1 MESILVKDYMNRR
14 PVIFSPNETIFEA
27 IQHLLNSGL
36 TGGPVVDSNKKLLG
50 FLSEQDC
57 LAKGLEAS
65 YYNERIAQV
74 AELMR
79 RDVLTVTP
87 ELSIIELA
95 QQMQE
100 QKPKVYPV
108 VDEEGVLL
116 GVITRRDVLRAI
128 EHNLRACF
136 KHQH

>member
-14 PVIFSPNETIFEA
+14 PVIFSPEESIFEA

-36 TGGPVVDSNKKLLG
+36 TGGPVVDSEQKLLG

-65 YYNERIAQV
+65 YYCERIAQV

-79 RDVLTVTP
+79 RDVLTVSP

-95 QQMQE
+95 QQMQ
-100 QKPKVYPV
+100 QNKPKVYPV
-108 VDEEGVLL
+108 VDEDDVLL

-128 EHNLRACF
+128 EHHLRSCF
-136 KHQH
+136 KHPQ